1 VNQPDFEFVK
11 IGMENRRQHFDV
23 IVAGSGM
30 GGMTSAVLMAEAGF
44 SVLVLEKSHVPGGCS
59 SSYYRK
65 GYIFESGATTLIGFD
80 ENQPLKWLENKL
92 NLSLPKKAISPSM
105 KVHMNGKEITRWQD
119 REQWIEEAI
128 KHFGEPAEQKEF
140 WNKAFAVSD
149 VVWKVS
155 GKNPFFPPVELK
167 DWVQLL
173 KNDISDVWILPYSVQ
188 SVKETATKVGITN
201 PDFFQFL
208 DEQLMISAQSAS
220 TETPFLFGAPAIT
233 YTNYT
238 NYYVP
243 GGLLEMVGMLEKF
256 LVQKN
261 GELHTKEGVSHIEKS
276 ENGYKVQS
284 SKGTVYSAPV
294 VISNLPVWNMEDY
307 TSGDMAAYFKKES
320 EQFDEAWGAFTMGV
334 VTDDVYPE
342 DMPIHHQVHLEKSD
356 RQNGLDSGSV
366 FVSFSAKDD
375 TERAEEGSRVL
386 NISTHTVPEY
396 WFGLNGSYEQVKE
409 SVQEK
414 ILAILKKKLPYFSDA
429 EIKMVFSSTPVSWSN
444 WVYRKKGRVGG
455 IPQSM
460 TRSLIDWTP
469 NKTPFDGLFL
479 CGDTVY
485 PGQGIP
491 GVTLSGI
498 NASERAKKF
507 LNNYINH

>member
-1 VNQPDFEFVK
+1 
-11 IGMENRRQHFDV
+11 
-23 IVAGSGM
+23 M
-30 GGMTSAVLMAEAGF
+30 GGMTAAVLMANSGF

-80 ENQPLKWLENKL
+80 EHQPLKLLEDKL
-92 NLSLPKKAISPSM
+92 NITLPKKAISPSM
-105 KVHMNGKEITRWQD
+105 KIHMNGKEIVRWQNRD
-119 REQWIEEAI
+119 EWIQEAV
-128 KHFGEPAEQKEF
+128 KWFGEPSEQKEF
-140 WNKAFAVSD
+140 WEKAFAVSD

-155 GKNPFFPPVELK
+155 GRNRYFPPVEPS
-167 DWVQLL
+167 DWLRLV
-173 KNDISDVWILPYSVQ
+173 KNDISDIWILPYAIQ
-188 SVKETATKVGITN
+188 SVKETATKMGITN
-201 PDFFQFL
+201 SEFYTFL
-208 DEQLMISAQSAS
+208 DEQLMISAQSES
-220 TETPFLFGAPAIT
+220 SETPFLFGAPAIT

-243 GGLLEMVGMLEKF
+243 GGLLELVRRLEEF
-256 LVQKN
+256 LIQKN
-261 GELHTKEGVSHIEKS
+261 GELHTREGLASIDKDGKKYIVRTT
-276 ENGYKVQS
+276 
-284 SKGTVYSAPV
+284 KGEVYTAPV

-307 TSGDMAAYFKKES
+307 TSGSMAGYFKKES
-320 EQFDEAWGAFTMGV
+320 EQYDTAWGAFTMGV
-334 VTDDVYPE
+334 VTNDVYPE
-342 DMPIHHQVHLEKSD
+342 DMPLHHQVHLDAND
-356 RQNGLDSGSV
+356 RQYGLESGSV
-366 FVSFSAKDD
+366 FVSFSQKHD
-375 TERAEEGSRVL
+375 TDRAEEGSRVL
-386 NISTHTVPEY
+386 NISTHTVPEF
-396 WFGLNGSYEQVKE
+396 WFGLNGSYDETKD

-414 ILAILKKKLPYFSDA
+414 ILTILKKKLPYFSDA

-460 TRSLIDWTP
+460 TRSLLDWTP

-498 NASERAKKF
+498 NASERAMKF
-507 LNNYINH
+507 LNNKINH